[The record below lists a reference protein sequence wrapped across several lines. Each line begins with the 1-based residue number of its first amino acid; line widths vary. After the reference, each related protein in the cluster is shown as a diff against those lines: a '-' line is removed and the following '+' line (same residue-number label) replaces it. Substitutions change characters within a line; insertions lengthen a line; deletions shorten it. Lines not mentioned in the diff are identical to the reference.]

1 MAMTCAQFEEIAHE
15 LERPGTQGF
24 ALRDEAL
31 AHADSCQR
39 CGLLFDKIM
48 SLDFALDSL
57 AVQDADQHAPAR
69 LETALIA
76 EFRRQHAAVA
86 PARWNSRVAAAALAM
101 AATILLAVALV
112 VPRLSKPNDN
122 DLAMNSVTAAQSAQN
137 AGVKPAVNNAEAV
150 TAQENTAGDD
160 SEYTT
165 NFISLPYA
173 NDPGTLDGGTVV
185 RVTLSRAA
193 LASFG
198 VPVADLSST
207 ERIPADTALSE
218 DGVPQAIRLV
228 ASANLSSEN

>member
-1 MAMTCAQFEEIAHE
+1 MAITCAQFEEIAHE
-15 LERPGTQGF
+15 LERPGTKGF

-31 AHADSCQR
+31 AHADSCRR
-39 CGLLFDKIM
+39 CGLLLDKIM

-57 AVQDADQHAPAR
+57 AVQDADEYAPAR

-86 PARWNSRVAAAALAM
+86 PARWNSRVAGAALAM

-112 VPRLSKPNDN
+112 VPRLTTQDNN
-122 DLAMNSVTAAQSAQN
+122 DLAMNGPAAAPSVQNTQVTSAA
-137 AGVKPAVNNAEAV
+137 NNAVAA
-150 TAQENTAGDD
+150 TLQENTASDD

-173 NDPGTLDGGTVV
+173 DDLGTLEGGTVV

-198 VPVADLSST
+198 VPVAELSST
-207 ERIPADTALSE
+207 DRIPADIALSE

-228 ASANLSSEN
+228 ENADLNPEN